1 MELNIAFLN
10 LPKTTTFQ
18 LKQMG
23 YNNVS
28 DIEPNLIKEK
38 FDVETNLCVPETKSA
53 LEIYNEELLNGCILS
68 YNEKLD
74 SVLLD
79 AIIPKKITE
88 LAGESGSGKT
98 QVCFHLCISVQLPKW
113 CGGMEGEAI
122 YIDTNSNFASHRV
135 TAKMC
140 EERWNQLVEM
150 YKATNFAILH
160 IALYEEMDQ
169 FLNKYCESAD
179 LSAEDFEEQIDF
191 EELLASGFIDET
203 YASPPSN
210 IHLFSNGFC
219 ETEDEEFYSL

>member
-1 MELNIAFLN
+1 
-10 LPKTTTFQ
+10 
-18 LKQMG
+18 MG
-23 YNNVS
+23 VIYHR
-28 DIEPNLIKEK
+28 NLINRQIKY
-38 FDVETNLCVPETKSA
+38 DRRLICNV
-53 LEIYNEELLNGCILS
+53 
-68 YNEKLD
+68 
-74 SVLLD
+74 
-79 AIIPKKITE
+79 KI
-88 LAGESGSGKT
+88 
-98 QVCFHLCISVQLPKW
+98 HP
-113 CGGMEGEAI
+113 AI
-122 YIDTNSNFASHRV
+122 YDKSHPAYSSISERKRV
-135 TAKMC
+135 WDLIAKNLQSSAKMC